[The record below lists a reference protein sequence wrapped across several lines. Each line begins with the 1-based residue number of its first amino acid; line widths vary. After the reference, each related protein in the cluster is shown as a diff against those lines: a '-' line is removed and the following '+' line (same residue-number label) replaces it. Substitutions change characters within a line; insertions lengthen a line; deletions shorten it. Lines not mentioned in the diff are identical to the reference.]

1 MKREKTKKAQDYTV
15 RKNCSGWTKS
25 ILSLALCAIHTLKGA
40 CLSERIVVCRGT
52 SLIMVLTKWNAIAEW
67 RRMMGPV
74 DPEEAKL
81 ISPDS
86 LRAKYGLDILRNA
99 VHGASNVSE
108 ASISI
113 NNVFTEDN
121 PED

>member
-1 MKREKTKKAQDYTV
+1 
-15 RKNCSGWTKS
+15 
-25 ILSLALCAIHTLKGA
+25 
-40 CLSERIVVCRGT
+40 
-52 SLIMVLTKWNAIAEW
+52 MVLTKWNAVAEW